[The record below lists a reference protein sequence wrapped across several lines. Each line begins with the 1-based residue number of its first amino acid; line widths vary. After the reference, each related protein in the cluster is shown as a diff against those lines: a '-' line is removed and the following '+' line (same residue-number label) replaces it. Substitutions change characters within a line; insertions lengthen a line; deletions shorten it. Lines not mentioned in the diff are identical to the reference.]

1 VVAVGD
7 RAAIEG
13 PLRSLNL
20 GPVSL
25 RSP

>member
-1 VVAVGD
+1 VAVGA
-7 RAAIEG
+7 REAIEG
-13 PLRSLNL
+13 PLRDLGL